1 LRRKPQAA
9 ILQPDKTALAVLSK
23 TRIKNFLPLLDR
35 RSRIG
40 YAFILEKNKT
50 GETYGNKEK

>member
-23 TRIKNFLPLLDR
+23 TRINF
-35 RSRIG
+35 SI
-40 YAFILEKNKT
+40 
-50 GETYGNKEK
+50 